1 MPKPVSNPTSY
12 CLVPPVSP
20 ATTARNVPKEV
31 FRSWYPYLT
40 YLQHLSFLARRPE
53 LIFRLS
59 PETTAFSYAFRS
71 SQAGSWHHLS
81 TSYIS
86 ALFVSNK
93 LKIAIYTKKTPFYEF
108 QKIRMGKTHCGKEK
122 QDTENI
128 YNFPS
133 TDNIIVLTLTYLYL
147 LFPAKETGNKD
158 K

>member
-93 LKIAIYTKKTPFYEF
+93 LKRAIYTKKTPFYEF
-108 QKIRMGKTHCGKEK
+108 QKIRMGKQTAEK
-122 QDTENI
+122 KNKTPKI
-128 YNFPS
+128 YTISPLQTTYS
-133 TDNIIVLTLTYLYL
+133 IDTYL
-147 LFPAKETGNKD
+147 FIFVVSSERD
-158 K
+158 R